1 MCRHQNP
8 ISENAVEFGELET
21 FLRLNEK
28 YDAALEEDR
37 PAPVV
42 QPVGVPGA
50 AEPLQMTP
58 DHIRTKILATTPSPL
73 RKGKSAG
80 VPVNKRVGEFDVGT
94 ELVGFGLQGVKVTR
108 DELAELVAELG
119 LDGDDAG
126 ELVKGLGGGDTEDA
140 NSKSSSKVVRGDAN
154 EARETVA
161 QEVVDAKGAD
171 THDTDTE
178 SQRKTE
184 VAPTE

>member
-1 MCRHQNP
+1 MCHHQNP

-37 PAPVV
+37 PAPIV

-126 ELVKGLGGGDTEDA
+126 ELVKGLSGGGGEVA
-140 NSKSSSKVVRGDAN
+140 NPTSKVVQADAS
-154 EARETVA
+154 EAKETVA
-161 QEVVDAKGAD
+161 QGVVDARRGD
-171 THDTDTE
+171 TRDTDTE